1 MTAYVEAMRRYG
13 TSSGRSTRS
22 EFWYFHLVVLA
33 LAFVGLII
41 DVIIAGPNEP
51 QPLISA
57 AIVVGHYLPSLA
69 IIVRRL
75 HDFDKSGWL
84 ALTCLIPVI
93 GIIAFIVIGST
104 PSKPHAQETA
114 GPAGRSD
121 QAARQSNST
130 GSAEQIERIEKLAA
144 LRASGAITED
154 EFATMKAHILQNLQ
168 PAQKSA

>member
-1 MTAYVEAMRRYG
+1 MTAYIEAMRRYG
-13 TSSGRSTRS
+13 TFSGQSTRG

-51 QPLISA
+51 QPLVSA
-57 AIVVGHYLPSLA
+57 VIVIGHYLPSLA

-93 GIIAFIVIGST
+93 GIIAFIVIGSW
-104 PSKPHAQETA
+104 PSKPLAQEAA
-114 GPAGRSD
+114 GLAARGD
-121 QAARQSNST
+121 QPARQSNSI

-144 LRASGAITED
+144 LSASGAITDD
-154 EFATMKAHILQNLQ
+154 EFAAMKAHILQNLQ
-168 PAQKSA
+168 PAQKPA